1 MDGEIEKRLKICLA
15 PDVPDWAYGHIS
27 DHLIAN
33 LSDRFDFKRV
43 YVEDINNV
51 AQLLLLAED
60 CDIIHVFWRAF
71 LSSYW
76 NTDVQ
81 AYISNLGMSEA
92 EFHHKFID
100 GKVIS
105 TEVYDHL
112 LLEGAEY
119 EMTKKL
125 FIEENSLVT
134 HYAVSSLK
142 LNEIYTKK
150 KNLVKRP
157 CAILPDGVDLDRF
170 YPMNMDRFDHLNER
184 TIRFGWVG
192 NSKWWSVED
201 LKGIGT
207 IIKPA
212 FEQLRKEGYNV
223 ELITS
228 DRLNGI
234 TPHHKMPKF
243 YADIDCYVCASLYE
257 GTPNPIL
264 EAMACGLPV
273 ITTDVGLV
281 PELFGPRQMQY
292 VLKER
297 SVTCFAERVRHLA
310 SHLGEV
316 KLLSQENQERIRSW
330 SWKKRAQGFGE
341 FWASAYREMHDL
353 HNVTYLARKR

>member
-1 MDGEIEKRLKICLA
+1 MMNKRLKVCLA

-27 DHLIAN
+27 DQLIAN

-43 YVEDINNV
+43 YVEDISNV
-51 AQLLLLAED
+51 AQLFLLAEE
-60 CDIIHVFWRAF
+60 CDVVHVFWRAF

-76 NTDVQ
+76 NADVQ
-81 AYISNLGMSEA
+81 AYIQNLGMTEE
-92 EFHHKFID
+92 EFHHRFID
-100 GKVIS
+100 GKVIA

-125 FIEENSLVT
+125 FIQDGSLIT

-142 LNEIYTKK
+142 LDDIYTNRKD
-150 KNLVKRP
+150 LVKRP
-157 CAILPDGVDLDRF
+157 CAVLPDGVDLDRF
-170 YPMNMDRFDHLNER
+170 RPMNMERYDHLDGR
-184 TIRFGWVG
+184 TLRFGWAG

-207 IIKPA
+207 IIKPV
-212 FEQLRKEGYNV
+212 FEQLRKDGYNV
-223 ELITS
+223 ELVTS

-234 TPHHKMPKF
+234 LPHHRMPEF

-264 EAMACGLPV
+264 ESMACGVPV

-281 PELFGPRQMQY
+281 PELFGPKQMQY

-297 SVTCFAERVRHLA
+297 SAECFAERVRYLVEHPQ
-310 SHLGEV
+310 EI
-316 KLLSQENQERIRSW
+316 KLLSQENLERIKPW
-330 SWKKRAQGFGE
+330 SWKKKSQGFGS
-341 FWASAYREMHDL
+341 FWTEAYREMHDTDENDL
-353 HNVTYLARKR
+353 SISCGE